1 MRTSI
6 TNNKSVKGLIAL
18 SAIALTLSA
27 CGGGTSTAA
36 PKASDDKPIT
46 QSAPETTTP
55 NQGTDKVVTP
65 EVKEVTP
72 EVKEVTPAPS
82 TQVVT
87 SAPIVTVPTYRV
99 VTPVAP
105 NFVPSVEGIL
115 NPAPGV
121 SKPAP
126 SAPNTKDEGIVA
138 PAPGGSTTPN
148 TSTPD
153 VPKEVDHLAEA
164 QAKLLVARDKLAKAS
179 ADLASLQATRDAV
192 AEELMMAKGRLAEAQ
207 KVLDEAKATLQ
218 ELRAANAEYIQAQA
232 RLAETAKAV
241 QEHEARLVALNDAL
255 TKAQVTHATAQ
266 DNLATA
272 RAEAKTATAD
282 FTKAEQAR
290 NEAVTAYNEA
300 VKAEQANPT
309 GPIDWTASSKQDKAK
324 IIALAIM
331 EKWNAYRASE
341 GLEAIAF
348 HDDIVNTSAAH
359 SERMAGDFGYNHDM
373 NIRLDGYSYHTY
385 MENIMESGYFAETG
399 VDVAEQVDI
408 IFSAWKASKGHNAN
422 LLNGSINAGGV
433 GIYIDEEGNIFATMR
448 GFALTDADE
457 HTGFFAPKSGQ
468 DSYDLNIEENTEA
481 REDSPHNYAHARNFN
496 KIEATEERVVDV
508 TRTPR
513 EIDSSAKDE
522 AEKAYNEAKMTKDKA
537 EDAVAKAESEAATA
551 QVAMDEAQDAIQIES
566 GKTEGLNEAKADAQA
581 EADKYPA
588 PEGLPEAEQAVTT
601 SQGTVDETAKE
612 VADVE
617 AKAQQSEA
625 DVEAKQAEVDQA
637 QVEVDEAEQA
647 VDALTPK
654 N

>member
-1 MRTSI
+1 M
-6 TNNKSVKGLIAL
+6 
-18 SAIALTLSA
+18 
-27 CGGGTSTAA
+27 GGGTSSPALA
-36 PKASDDKPIT
+36 PKASADKSTT
-46 QSAPETTTP
+46 QSAPETTD
-55 NQGTDKVVTP
+55 QGTNKVVTP

-72 EVKEVTPAPS
+72 EVKEDIAPS
-82 TQVVT
+82 AQVVA
-87 SAPIVTVPTYRV
+87 SVPIVTVPTYRV

-105 NFVPSVEGIL
+105 HFAPSIEGIIA
-115 NPAPGV
+115 PAPGAY
-121 SKPAP
+121 KPVP
-126 SAPNTKDEGIVA
+126 SNPNTKDGGIVA
-138 PAPGGSTTPN
+138 PAPGGSPV
-148 TSTPD
+148 TPD

-232 RLAETAKAV
+232 RLAETTKAV
-241 QEHEARLVALNDAL
+241 QEHEARLVALNAAL
-255 TKAQVTHATAQ
+255 TKAQGTHTTAQ

-272 RAEAKTATAD
+272 RAEAETATAN
-282 FTKAEQAR
+282 FTKAKQAR

-348 HDDIVNTSAAH
+348 HDDIVNTSVAH
-359 SERMAGDFGYNHDM
+359 SERMAGDFGFNHDM
-373 NIRLDGYSYHTY
+373 NIRLDGYSYYTY
-385 MENIMESGYFAETG
+385 MENIAISGYFDETG
-399 VDVAEQVDI
+399 VDVAEQVDG
-408 IFSAWKASKGHNAN
+408 IFSGWKASKGHNAN

-433 GIYIDEEGNIFATMR
+433 GIYIDDEGNIFATMR

-457 HTGFFAPKSGQ
+457 HTDFFAPKSGQ

-481 REDSPHNYAHARNFN
+481 REDSPHNYTHARNFN
-496 KIEATEERVVDV
+496 KIETTEERVVDV
-508 TRTPR
+508 TRAPR

-522 AEKAYNEAKMTKDKA
+522 AEKAYNEAKMAKDKA
-537 EDAVAKAESEAATA
+537 EDAVAKAEAEVATA

-588 PEGLPEAEQAVTT
+588 PGGLPEAEQAVATT
-601 SQGTVDETAKE
+601 QGIVDATAKE
-612 VADVE
+612 VADAE

-625 DVEAKQAEVDQA
+625 NVEAKKADVAKA
-637 QVEVDEAEQA
+637 QVEVDKAEQA